1 VRGGSVA
8 AVHPIERLRAVAR
21 AQGVDQRLLAREA
34 ATTLGVLADEPF
46 GLVMSCRRLL
56 ERHPGAGTLWWACA
70 RLLDS
75 ADPRLEA
82 RVVARALADDAVVRT
97 LALDLPER
105 ASVLVVP
112 DPTGGS
118 VLAERLDDR
127 RDDLVVLEV
136 DDPAF
141 DLAAAVEAV
150 GPPSH
155 RPATPGTGP
164 TIVVVEAAAAGPDA
178 FLAADGT
185 IEALGPKGD
194 RPAPVWLVV
203 GAGRRL
209 PASLYAALLRR
220 AHEPGGA
227 GSATSGAPAAAVAA
241 GGSES
246 VPQALVDRVLEPRV
260 EPCPAPAELLR
271 QWSS

>member
-1 VRGGSVA
+1 
-8 AVHPIERLRAVAR
+8 VHPIERLRAVAR

-34 ATTLGVLADEPF
+34 ASTLGVLADEPF

-82 RVVARALADDAVVRT
+82 RAIARALADDAVVRT

-105 ASVLVVP
+105 ACVVVIP

-118 VLAERLDDR
+118 ALAEHLADR
-127 RDDLVVLEV
+127 RDDLVVVEA
-136 DDPAF
+136 DFPAF
-141 DLAAAVEAV
+141 DVPAALEAA

-164 TIVVVEAAAAGPDA
+164 TLVVVEAAAAGPDA
-178 FLAADGT
+178 FVALDGT
-185 IEALGPKGD
+185 TEAIGAKGD
-194 RPAPVWLVV
+194 RPAPVWLAI
-203 GAGRRL
+203 GTGRRL
-209 PASLYAALLRR
+209 PAPLF
-220 AHEPGGA
+220 
-227 GSATSGAPAAAVAA
+227 AAV
-241 GGSES
+241 GRRVEDVET
-246 VPQALVDRVLEPRV
+246 VPQALVDRVIEPRV
-260 EPCPAPAELLR
+260 EPCPAPPELLR
-271 QWSS
+271 QWNS